1 MSHSFG
7 TAIPHVFLAGVSFW
21 SLRKLPEKTHFGF
34 VCYLFYLTS
43 GVLGAVSYGSP
54 NYGIKLRNMYYK
66 LWNITNIVGVPLYL
80 TQFYLSSGIDFE
92 LSILH
97 VLLPVIHFFKL
108 GKLHLQPNILCL
120 VSLAVLSAIT
130 GNCYGISTVI
140 SCFIAEW
147 GVHRINGEV
156 PPKDL
161 FTYALSFAQFFS
173 LKALLESVLIRSL
186 DSGKTINVF
195 QTFWLE

>member
-7 TAIPHVFLAGVSFW
+7 TAIPHVFLAGISFW
-21 SLRKLPEKTHFGF
+21 SLRKLPDNSYFAF
-34 VCYLFYLTS
+34 MSYLFYFAS

-54 NYGIKLRNMYYK
+54 NYGIKLRNTYYK
-66 LWNITNIVGVPLYL
+66 LWNITNTVGIPLYL
-80 TQFYLSSGIDFE
+80 SQFYLASGIDFE
-92 LSILH
+92 LSVVH
-97 VLLPVIHFFKL
+97 MLLPVTHFFKFS
-108 GKLHLQPNILCL
+108 KVRLQPNILCL
-120 VSLAVLSAIT
+120 LSLAALSAVT
-130 GNCYGISTVI
+130 GNYYGVSTVI

-173 LKALLESVLIRSL
+173 LKALLESVLIKNM
-186 DSGKTINVF
+186 DSGKTINFVQSF
-195 QTFWLE
+195 